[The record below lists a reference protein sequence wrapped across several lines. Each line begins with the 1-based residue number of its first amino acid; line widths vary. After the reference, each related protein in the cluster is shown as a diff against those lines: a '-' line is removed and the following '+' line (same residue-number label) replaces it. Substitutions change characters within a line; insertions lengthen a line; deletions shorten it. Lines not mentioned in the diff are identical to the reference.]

1 MYCEPLLLI
10 TMKEIN
16 RETFFVFFKY
26 SVFPRNS
33 HNTVNAHC
41 SSYRNDSYNFCDIRR
56 LGNCAHVVYL
66 QCHHDGNFFSDFIQF
81 SKKFTVI
88 ITWLVWVSIRVK
100 PKGPSKKWEFICKR
114 NVI

>member
-1 MYCEPLLLI
+1 MYCESLLLI
-10 TMKEIN
+10 TMQKIN
-16 RETFFVFFKY
+16 RETFFVFFFKY

-41 SSYRNDSYNFCDIRR
+41 SSYRNGSYNFCDIRR

-100 PKGPSKKWEFICKR
+100 PKGPSKNLFVSVMLS
-114 NVI
+114 N